1 MEQDPIQ
8 QEPYNQEMNA
18 RAAGPE
24 YDAQATA
31 SGQSPA
37 EQERDPQGRFG
48 MGDRMG
54 VLTGDNADD
63 NSGSG
68 GNVGGQATKGPNV
81 SRSTEYNN
89 PGNAA
94 EGDVGGSTASA
105 GTGTS
110 AGQPGQVPGL

>member
-1 MEQDPIQ
+1 MTPDPIQ
-8 QEPYNQEMNA
+8 EEPYNQEMNA
-18 RAAGPE
+18 RPAGRE
-24 YDAQATA
+24 YEAQATA
-31 SGQSPA
+31 SGQPSS

-54 VLTGDNADD
+54 VLTGENADD

-68 GNVGGQATKGPNV
+68 GNAGGNTTKGANV
-81 SRSTEYNN
+81 SRSTEYDN

-94 EGDVGGSTASA
+94 GGDVGGSTASA

>member
-1 MEQDPIQ
+1 MTPDPIQ
-8 QEPYNQEMNA
+8 DEPYNQESNA
-18 RAAGPE
+18 RPTGRQYEAE
-24 YDAQATA
+24 ATA
-31 SGQSPA
+31 SGQPSS
-37 EQERDPQGRFG
+37 EQERQPQGRFG
-48 MGDRMG
+48 MGDRMN
-54 VLTGDNADD
+54 VQTGDNADD

-68 GNVGGQATKGPNV
+68 GNVNGNPTKGHNV
-81 SRSTEYNN
+81 ARGTHYDA

>member
-1 MEQDPIQ
+1 MEQDPVQ
-8 QEPYNQEMNA
+8 QEPFNQETNA
-18 RAAGPE
+18 RPAGRE
-24 YDAQATA
+24 YEAKATA
-31 SGQSPA
+31 SGQPSS

-48 MGDRMG
+48 MGDRMN
-54 VLTGDNADD
+54 VQTGENADD

-68 GNVGGQATKGPNV
+68 GNVGGRATKGHSV
-81 SRSTEYNN
+81 SRGTQYDQ

>member
-1 MEQDPIQ
+1 MEQDPVQ
-8 QEPYNQEMNA
+8 QEPFNQEMNA
-18 RAAGPE
+18 REAGRQYE
-24 YDAQATA
+24 AEATA
-31 SGQSPA
+31 SGQPSP

-54 VLTGDNADD
+54 VLTGENADD

-68 GNVGGQATKGPNV
+68 GNVGGNATKGHNV
-81 SRSTEYNN
+81 SRSTHYDA
-89 PGNAA
+89 PGNAG
-94 EGDVGGSTASA
+94 EGEVGGSTASA